1 MASPHQVPARPSC
14 GKITP
19 DGGLFK
25 REFKEIQANGSP
37 ERCEV
42 AAEWPPVVGVENAP
56 GLDVGDCAL
65 DWGAQAAHVRVE
77 LLLPFKQVPDLR
89 KLVMIKATTCGNAI
103 EAFAE
108 T

>member
-1 MASPHQVPARPSC
+1 PELVRSVMRELGLEPCQPRPWRFSLIE
-14 GKITP
+14 G
-19 DGGLFK
+19 DGREHGGLFIK

-77 LLLPFKQVPDLR
+77 LLLPFKQVP
-89 KLVMIKATTCGNAI
+89 
-103 EAFAE
+103 
-108 T
+108 